1 MIALPEVKFRLL
13 NDVRLLDEFAT
24 PGEGYLEHML
34 LLITVSPSPRQSLAQ
49 GSNEKRLPR

>member
-24 PGEGYLEHML
+24 PGEVIWSICY
-34 LLITVSPSPRQSLAQ
+34 S
-49 GSNEKRLPR
+49 